1 MSCESSNQIT
11 DLSESDREQ
20 SVCVNVEET
29 DSDAGDEK
37 KNVVVIRIEAGV
49 AAETD
54 EINTDSLNS
63 NNSCEKQDQS
73 LTVSENS
80 TQTVSSES
88 DGLSNPGFVED
99 EVTGAKPKKGHRRQ
113 QSCSPNKDIEV
124 SPVEN

>member
-1 MSCESSNQIT
+1 M
-11 DLSESDREQ
+11 
-20 SVCVNVEET
+20 NVEET
-29 DSDAGDEK
+29 DSDAGDE

-99 EVTGAKPKKGHRRQ
+99 EVSGAKPKKGHRRQ